1 MGLFKCKCCGAE
13 LHVKDGDKVVTCDY
27 CGSTQTIPNSQDAN
41 VLSVY
46 MRGNS
51 LRNQGEFDKAYAV
64 FSKLSD
70 SESSDAEIYWNLLL
84 CKYGVTYVDDYDGKK
99 KPTMNRVSLSSIL
112 DDHDYLKAL
121 SLSDALSKEAYVEE
135 ANRIAKIQ
143 DGIIKVIKKE
153 KPYDVFISYKESD
166 EFGNRTEDSVLA
178 QDVYEKLTEKGYRV
192 FLSRITLSSLVG
204 HDYEPYIYSALYTS
218 KALILVSCS
227 VDYMNAPWVKNEWQR
242 YIFMMQKDKSKA
254 LIPCYKGVAPYDFPK
269 EIRNFQG
276 IDMGK
281 LGWMQDLCLGVDKT
295 IGGKSRTAAQA
306 KGEPD
311 EARASLASLIK
322 RAGMLIDEGS
332 LKEAAQKID
341 HILDL
346 DPENPDAHV
355 LNFKRLFL
363 SKGVKPFIEKA
374 FENDGVPEDFTK
386 NSSYQNALKFG
397 GEKAKDELEAFLSSC
412 YRDIVFYLREEKN
425 LKELCRGDHKI
436 DGSYRKFEVFLKGR
450 ASEEEIKEIERKW
463 EFSDGAGLLF
473 FNAQDGNGIILN
485 ANGEIKSTLKGA
497 SSFPSS
503 SVSCICLTEVGDL
516 DKISIIGKD
525 GTLLFSE
532 PFRQCKL
539 QFEMKLY
546 EVDYVALFKRY
557 HEYLLIKGFH
567 GITFVN
573 KGKIE
578 TVASDFSGEPDIDDL
593 LSPLK
598 EAEEE
603 MRRAIKKLKRL
614 RRLPYLLI
622 LGGLA
627 AIGFGIWVAISANF
641 VPGLILIGVGIAT
654 LFVGISV
661 FSVFAIQKR
670 NQAHLREAT
679 YAVIQM
685 QMLRGGPAGRRRGQ
699 NRHLRLLWLHPDD
712 PQ

>member
-1 MGLFKCKCCGAE
+1 MGLFKCKCCGAD
-13 LHVKDGDKVVTCDY
+13 LHVKEGDKVATCDY
-27 CGSTQTIPNSQDAN
+27 CGSVQTIPNSQDAN

-64 FSKLSD
+64 FSRLSD

-121 SLSDALSKEAYVEE
+121 ALSDAISKEAYIEE
-135 ANRIAKIQ
+135 ASRIAKIQ
-143 DGIIKVIKKE
+143 DAIIGVIKKE

-192 FLSRITLSSLVG
+192 FLSRITLSSVVG

-227 VDYMNAPWVKNEWQR
+227 VDYVNAPWVKNEWQR
-242 YIFMMQKDKSKA
+242 YVFMMQKDKGKV
-254 LIPCYKGVAPYDFPK
+254 LIPCYKDIDPYDLPK
-269 EIRNFQG
+269 EIRNLQG

-295 IGGKSRTAAQA
+295 IGGKGKPGAFQAQ
-306 KGEPD
+306 
-311 EARASLASLIK
+311 EARDETRASVASLIK

-346 DPENPDAHV
+346 DPENPEAHV

-374 FENDGVPEDFTK
+374 FENNGVPEDPAK
-386 NSSYQNALKFG
+386 NPSYQNALKFG
-397 GEKAKDELEAFLSSC
+397 GEKAKGELEAFLSSC
-412 YRDIVFYLREEKN
+412 YKDIVYYLQDEKN
-425 LKELCRGDHKI
+425 LKELCRDDHKT
-436 DGSYRKFEVFLKGR
+436 DGSYRKFGAFLKGH
-450 ASEEEIKEIERKW
+450 ASENEIKEIERKW

-473 FNAQDGNGIILN
+473 FSGDNGKGIILSPK
-485 ANGEIKSTLKGA
+485 GEIRSTLKGA
-497 SSFPSS
+497 AAFSVRD
-503 SVSCICLTEVGDL
+503 VSCVCLASCDDL

-525 GTLLFSE
+525 GSILFSE
-532 PFRQCKL
+532 PFRKCKM
-539 QFEMKLY
+539 QFESKLY
-546 EVDYVALFKRY
+546 EVDYVSLIKRY
-557 HEYLLIKGFH
+557 HEYLLIKGLP
-567 GITFVN
+567 GCTFVN
-573 KGKIE
+573 KDKIE
-578 TVASDFSGEPDIDDL
+578 TLANGFSGKPSVEELIA
-593 LSPLK
+593 PLR

-603 MRRAIKKLKRL
+603 MRRAIKKLMLLKRL
-614 RRLPYLLI
+614 PFFFVIGGIVVLFLGIWISMAASAIPGLVIVGLGVLSLLI
-622 LGGLA
+622 
-627 AIGFGIWVAISANF
+627 GFVFITV
-641 VPGLILIGVGIAT
+641 
-654 LFVGISV
+654 SV
-661 FSVFAIQKR
+661 VK
-670 NQAHLREAT
+670 E
-679 YAVIQM
+679 
-685 QMLRGGPAGRRRGQ
+685 GK
-699 NRHLRLLWLHPDD
+699 
-712 PQ
+712 